1 MSDSEYSDALT
12 RLNEVVLEATEQ
24 LKVVCRAWNA
34 NRLKQG
40 LPPLPAE
47 LLS

>member
-1 MSDSEYSDALT
+1 MTDSEYDAALT
-12 RLNEVVLEATEQ
+12 RLNEAVLEATEQ
-24 LKVVCRAWNA
+24 LKEVCREWNA